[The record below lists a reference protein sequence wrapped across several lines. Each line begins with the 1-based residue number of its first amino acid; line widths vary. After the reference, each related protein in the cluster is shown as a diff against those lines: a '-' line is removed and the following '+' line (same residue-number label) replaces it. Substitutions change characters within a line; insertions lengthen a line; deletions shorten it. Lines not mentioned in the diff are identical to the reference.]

1 MRCLLPCI
9 AFAVWFAATARSS
22 APGASG
28 LAEVAGIWEGES
40 ICQVANSPCHNEHV
54 VYEISEDKE
63 TAGKARIEAYK
74 IVNSEKE
81 WMGMLLC
88 DYRSA
93 ERTLSC
99 APKEG
104 KPSNWTFQV
113 KNGAMSGT
121 LVLSETKTLY
131 RKINLKRIRKSA

>member
-28 LAEVAGIWEGES
+28 LTEVAGTWEGES

-54 VYEISEDKE
+54 VYEIAEDKE

-81 WMGMLLC
+81 WMGTLLC

-93 ERTLSC
+93 EHTLSC
-99 APKEG
+99 ALKEG
-104 KPSNWTFQV
+104 KPGNWTFQV
-113 KNGAMSGT
+113 KDGAMSGT

-131 RKINLKRIRKSA
+131 RKVNLKRIRKSA